1 MQSHLAFTGYL
12 GRRLHL
18 GVCGSVAAYK
28 ALELL
33 RLLTG
38 TGLGVGATLTASAER
53 FVSRL
58 GFEALGAAPVYG
70 PMFDPAQGPFAHLEP
85 GQSADAMLVAPATA
99 NTLARLAHGLAD
111 DQLSCQALAFPGPL
125 VIAPAMNPRLWNAPA
140 TRANCDLL
148 RERGAVFA
156 GPACGEMACGEE
168 GRGRFAPLEE
178 IFALALR
185 AVTKQD
191 LAGID
196 VLLTLGP
203 TREYFDCVRYWSNPS
218 TGTMGA
224 ALAVAAWLRG
234 ARVRAVCGPVGLW
247 LPPGIE
253 RVDVTSALEMHQAAM
268 DLFPVAHWACCTAA
282 VADFRPE
289 PFGPGKFK
297 KESGGLA
304 VAFAPNPDILA
315 AMGRA
320 RTKGQ
325 RLCGFAA
332 EAADAQAMEAQA
344 RGKLQRKNLDLI
356 IANDVTAPGCGFAA
370 PTNGVLALDAQG
382 RTERWPVLPKTEVAW
397 RIWDWMLALSS

>member
-1 MQSHLAFTGYL
+1 
-12 GRRLHL
+12 
-18 GVCGSVAAYK
+18 
-28 ALELL
+28 
-33 RLLTG
+33 
-38 TGLGVGATLTASAER
+38 
-53 FVSRL
+53 
-58 GFEALGAAPVYG
+58 
-70 PMFDPAQGPFAHLEP
+70 
-85 GQSADAMLVAPATA
+85 
-99 NTLARLAHGLAD
+99 LAHGLAD

-148 RERGAVFA
+148 RSAARSSPGPPAAKWPAARRAGGASHPGGNLRP
-156 GPACGEMACGEE
+156 GPA
-168 GRGRFAPLEE
+168 R
-178 IFALALR
+178 
-185 AVTKQD
+185 VTKQD

-234 ARVRAVCGPVGLW
+234 ARVRCRVRAGRPVAAARHRACGRDLG
-247 LPPGIE
+247 
-253 RVDVTSALEMHQAAM
+253 LEMHQAAM
-268 DLFPVAHWACCTAA
+268 DSLSRRALGLLHRRRGRFP
-282 VADFRPE
+282 PE

-320 RTKGQ
+320 RTQGP

-397 RIWDWMLALSS
+397 RIWDWMLALAS

>member
-1 MQSHLAFTGYL
+1 MT
-12 GRRLHL
+12 
-18 GVCGSVAAYK
+18 
-28 ALELL
+28 
-33 RLLTG
+33 
-38 TGLGVGATLTASAER
+38 
-53 FVSRL
+53 
-58 GFEALGAAPVYG
+58 
-70 PMFDPAQGPFAHLEP
+70 
-85 GQSADAMLVAPATA
+85 
-99 NTLARLAHGLAD
+99 
-111 DQLSCQALAFPGPL
+111 
-125 VIAPAMNPRLWNAPA
+125 PRLWNAPA

-196 VLLTLGP
+196 VRLTLGP

-282 VADFRPE
+282 VPFRPSVGRQVLKKNRGWRAFAPWTSWQHGPRAQASAFASPRPRCAGHE
-289 PFGPGKFK
+289 PGPGKF
-297 KESGGLA
+297 S
-304 VAFAPNPDILA
+304 
-315 AMGRA
+315 A
-320 RTKGQ
+320 RT
-325 RLCGFAA
+325 
-332 EAADAQAMEAQA
+332 
-344 RGKLQRKNLDLI
+344 
-356 IANDVTAPGCGFAA
+356 
-370 PTNGVLALDAQG
+370 
-382 RTERWPVLPKTEVAW
+382 
-397 RIWDWMLALSS
+397 